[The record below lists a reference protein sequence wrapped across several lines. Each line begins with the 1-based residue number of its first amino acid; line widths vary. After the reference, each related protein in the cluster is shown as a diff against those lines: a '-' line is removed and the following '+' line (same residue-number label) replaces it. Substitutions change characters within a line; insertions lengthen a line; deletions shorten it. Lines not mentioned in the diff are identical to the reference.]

1 MLRRADA
8 EELVS
13 VFYAATVG
21 FCLGSRDGFA
31 SEGGVESFA
40 NVVGCFGAIGGV
52 GRWDTIDSTRV
63 DNFSIGV
70 DNKDIGSGFCAVF
83 LANIPRGIEENG
95 GGRGPH
101 IFAVSFGLG
110 SSAVALF
117 AWGG

>member
-1 MLRRADA
+1 MGAD
-8 EELVS
+8 ELGS
-13 VFYAATVG
+13 VFYTATVG

-40 NVVGCFGAIGGV
+40 NVVSCFGAIGGV
-52 GRWDTIDSTRV
+52 GRWDTVDSTRV

-70 DNKDIGSGFCAVF
+70 DDKNSGSGFCTVF

-95 GGRGPH
+95 SGRGPH
-101 IFAVSFGLG
+101 IFAVSFGLR

>member
-13 VFYAATVG
+13 VFYAAAVG

-63 DNFSIGV
+63 DDVACGV
-70 DNKDIGSGFCAVF
+70 DDKDIGSSFCSVF
-83 LANIPRGIEENG
+83 LADIP
-95 GGRGPH
+95 
-101 IFAVSFGLG
+101 
-110 SSAVALF
+110 
-117 AWGG
+117 

>member
-1 MLRRADA
+1 MGAD
-8 EELVS
+8 ELES
-13 VFYAATVG
+13 VFYAVAVG
-21 FCLGSRDGFA
+21 FCFWMGDRFA
-31 SEGGVESFA
+31 CECGVEGFA
-40 NVVGCFGAIGGV
+40 NVVGCFGAISGV

-70 DNKDIGSGFCAVF
+70 DDKYVGGGFGTIF
-83 LANIPRGIEENG
+83 LANIPGGIEENG

>member
-1 MLRRADA
+1 MWALTSWK
-8 EELVS
+8 S
-13 VFYAATVG
+13 VFYATTVG

-40 NVVGCFGAIGGV
+40 NVVSCFGAIGGV
-52 GRWDTIDSTRV
+52 GRWDTVDSTRV

-70 DNKDIGSGFCAVF
+70 DDKNSGSGFCTVF

-95 GGRGPH
+95 SGRGPH
-101 IFAVSFGLG
+101 IFAVSFGLR